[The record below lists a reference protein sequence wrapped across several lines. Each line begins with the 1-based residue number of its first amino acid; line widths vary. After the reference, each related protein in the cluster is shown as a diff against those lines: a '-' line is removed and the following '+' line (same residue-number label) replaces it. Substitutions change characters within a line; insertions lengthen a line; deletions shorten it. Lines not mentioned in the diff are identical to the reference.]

1 MNTVLRQ
8 VADPAAPWFGNPSRI
23 RLDHARDALHESGFA
38 CSVGTREGDSILI
51 TQHEGEPVKQD
62 AGSDL
67 DAELLN
73 GQHGAEVAEMQALGK
88 DFA

>member
-1 MNTVLRQ
+1 MNAVLGQ
-8 VADPAAPWFGNPSRI
+8 VADPAPPGFGDPARI
-23 RLDHARDALHESGFA
+23 WLGHARDALHEGRFA
-38 CSVGTREGDSILI
+38 RPVWTREGDAVLLGE
-51 TQHEGEPVKQD
+51 HEGEPVKQD

-73 GQHGAEVAEMQALGK
+73 SQHGAEVAEMSALGK